1 MAKVIRIQDYADL
14 DETVVQ
20 LRGKREIEVRRPS
33 LRVKDQ
39 SAWSA
44 LRPGWGNAKAAAN
57 EVLARAC
64 VGSLDAAEVRALG
77 EPDRRR
83 LMVAVVALVGAK
95 RDWQG
100 LYGTFLS
107 SDERFLAVTIWARQR
122 ESHEGLEAIRT
133 RLMAARR
140 NAPAISPKPAH
151 INSLAKQIRAMN
163 SLSRFAASATLA
175 GSLKSLAVGH
185 QIDGMGLAG
194 AMKSTLSVFPST
206 QIAKFSQAGIAH
218 TGGSLV
224 DPKLT
229 ELTKRWASGFAG
241 VQLRTEMPGVKAQ
254 IDALSL
260 GKELFGQQFTKSLSA
275 GMPALS
281 MARQLRFG
289 PPSYL
294 SNLTT
299 RNASA
304 LLGLDLRAPLTGFD
318 ISKFGL
324 GSGFLDQTWKTVES
338 LMAAE
343 IARQWSKDPLWF
355 LIGNLNPRKVPALL
369 KRTRKQV
376 YDAVLDALE
385 ATIRNSGLAE
395 ELLDA
400 CEEIGFLSFEQRAW
414 LKHGLELARDGEWLL
429 ALPPLILGFEGAI
442 FNGAVAANAWAVTR
456 GKEPAAERVI
466 KAIDLDDALREF
478 TIRLVFGGRG
488 NAVRHGR
495 PKNDAREQV
504 LLQVV
509 ALIGWVDSTIGTEG
523 TARLAHGLEPRL
535 ATSLEA
541 GARRELTAA

>member
-1 MAKVIRIQDYADL
+1 M
-14 DETVVQ
+14 
-20 LRGKREIEVRRPS
+20 
-33 LRVKDQ
+33 RVC
-39 SAWSA
+39 
-44 LRPGWGNAKAAAN
+44 G
-57 EVLARAC
+57 
-64 VGSLDAAEVRALG
+64 GSLDTAEVQALA
-77 EPDRRR
+77 ERDRRR

-95 RDWQG
+95 RDWRG
-100 LYGTFLS
+100 LYGTLLS
-107 SDERFLAVTIWARQR
+107 PDERFLAVAIWTEQR
-122 ESHEGLEAIRT
+122 EAHEGLEAIRT
-133 RLMAARR
+133 RLIAARR
-140 NAPAISPKPAH
+140 NAPAINSKPAH

-163 SLSRFAASATLA
+163 SLARFAASATLA
-175 GSLKSLAVGH
+175 GSLKSLRVGH
-185 QIDGMGLAG
+185 QFDGMGLAA
-194 AMKSTLSVFPST
+194 AMKSTLSVSPSA
-206 QIAKFSQAGIAH
+206 QIAQFSQVGIAH
-218 TGGSLV
+218 TGGLMV
-224 DPKLT
+224 NPKLT
-229 ELTKRWASGFAG
+229 ELTKRWAPGFVG
-241 VQLRTEMPGVKAQ
+241 VRLRTGMPGVSAQ
-254 IDALSL
+254 IGALSL
-260 GKELFGQQFTKSLSA
+260 GKELFSQQFTKSLSA

-289 PPSYL
+289 SPSYL
-294 SNLTT
+294 SSLTT
-299 RNASA
+299 RNVSA

-324 GSGFLDQTWKTVES
+324 GSGFLGQTWKTVES

-343 IARQWSKDPLWF
+343 IARLWSKDPLWF

-369 KRTRKQV
+369 KRTREEV
-376 YDAVLDALE
+376 YDAVLEALE
-385 ATIRNSGLAE
+385 TTIRDTGLADD
-395 ELLDA
+395 LLDV

-414 LKHGLELARDGEWLL
+414 LKHGLELARDGKWLL

-442 FNGAVAANAWAVTR
+442 FNGAVAANAWAVTE

-523 TARLAHGLEPRL
+523 TARLAHSLETPL

-541 GARRELTAA
+541 GTRRELTAA